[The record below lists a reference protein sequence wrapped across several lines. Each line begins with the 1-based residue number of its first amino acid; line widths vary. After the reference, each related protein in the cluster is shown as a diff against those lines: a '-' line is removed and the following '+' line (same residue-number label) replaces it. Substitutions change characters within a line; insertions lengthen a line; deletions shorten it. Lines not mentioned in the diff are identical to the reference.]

1 MGEIVL
7 NHWIIV
13 SAALAVVL
21 AGVCAALA
29 VQWNKRRALE
39 QQAAMMRRDGEFM
52 SRENVGFRQEIAAL
66 WRDLEAEQARSDAFE
81 DELDRQYEALQ
92 QSEERARRAEARRT
106 EAEKEVYA
114 SRMRMNQ
121 LQQQLSQAHQE
132 QLAQEQL
139 YQDIIRDRDLTI
151 ARLQENPQ
159 KRRAK
164 KKIEALEQQITLDD
178 ILNGGSEDE

>member
-1 MGEIVL
+1 M
-7 NHWIIV
+7 
-13 SAALAVVL
+13 
-21 AGVCAALA
+21 
-29 VQWNKRRALE
+29 
-39 QQAAMMRRDGEFM
+39 
-52 SRENVGFRQEIAAL
+52 
-66 WRDLEAEQARSDAFE
+66 
-81 DELDRQYEALQ
+81 QYEALQ

-121 LQQQLSQAHQE
+121 LEQQLLQAHQE